1 MTEEKITKNIITK
14 ETIAKELLI
23 KNTKDIRTAGIISG
37 IWGVIVLIIFST
49 IYSLV
54 FINNEV
60 SVFGWIVYLFSLLLC
75 IGIWLLF
82 TATIPVTISQNKKLK
97 AGNFSVLTDE
107 VLYKQERTVV
117 RHRKYITEKIFHF
130 QKFGDIRIYSNTYYQ
145 ITSQNDKFYLVVY
158 DPNSKIPQTYY
169 PAKMYEYKE

>member
-1 MTEEKITKNIITK
+1 
-14 ETIAKELLI
+14 
-23 KNTKDIRTAGIISG
+23 
-37 IWGVIVLIIFST
+37 
-49 IYSLV
+49 
-54 FINNEV
+54 
-60 SVFGWIVYLFSLLLC
+60 LLL
-75 IGIWLLF
+75 LF
-82 TATIPVTISQNKKLK
+82 VGSIPVTISQNKKLK

-169 PAKMYEYKE
+169 PAKMYEYTE